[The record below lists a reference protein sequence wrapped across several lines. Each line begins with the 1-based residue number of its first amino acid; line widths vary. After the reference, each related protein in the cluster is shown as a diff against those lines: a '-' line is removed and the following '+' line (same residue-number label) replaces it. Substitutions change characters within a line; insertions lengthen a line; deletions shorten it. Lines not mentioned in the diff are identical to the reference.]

1 MTSLCRFCAVGR
13 PHLHDSKRSF
23 CFLLIACSFF
33 RTTGLDSGFS
43 IQESR
48 RRRRLQKAFAL
59 PENPAEAG
67 APQKPAEEN
76 HGKGERPTAS
86 DSQRGTLCSRTNTA
100 GPMAP
105 PVIGPAGAGGYH
117 SQGNFFSYL
126 RIWGVLGRNSGGS
139 LENGTAPPNGD
150 RSASVKIHPCSIR
163 LTVSLYHT
171 QNSHP

>member
-48 RRRRLQKAFAL
+48 RRRRLQKAFAI
-59 PENPAEAG
+59 PEKSGRSGEPLKS
-67 APQKPAEEN
+67 PQRKI

-100 GPMAP
+100 GPM
-105 PVIGPAGAGGYH
+105 GSAGNRPCGGRWLSFARQFLFLSAH
-117 SQGNFFSYL
+117 
-126 RIWGVLGRNSGGS
+126 LGRPWPKQRGQ
-139 LENGTAPPNGD
+139 PRKWDCP
-150 RSASVKIHPCSIR
+150 RKR
-163 LTVSLYHT
+163 
-171 QNSHP
+171 

>member
-48 RRRRLQKAFAL
+48 RRRRLQKAFAHTRKIR
-59 PENPAEAG
+59 AKRG
-67 APQKPAEEN
+67 APQKARRGKSMEKGSAPQPLIRSGALYAAEQIRQ
-76 HGKGERPTAS
+76 G
-86 DSQRGTLCSRTNTA
+86 LW
-100 GPMAP
+100 AP

-126 RIWGVLGRNSGGS
+126 RIWGVLGRNSGAASKMG
-139 LENGTAPPNGD
+139 LPPQTVIG
-150 RSASVKIHPCSIR
+150 R
-163 LTVSLYHT
+163 LL
-171 QNSHP
+171 